1 MLSIRH
7 TVAMVITV
15 AFVSLGVALSNV
27 GAVTP
32 ISAQRPTAAQ
42 QKAAINTPSAVRL
55 LFDQTT
61 DAGQTQVF
69 MPFVAVGFCS
79 ASETLPSPFALQIAA
94 LHQVTATKVTGGYAM
109 RPMSEAEWLATVD
122 GAFPTLLEALKESGA
137 GWARVRISWRWIQPE
152 PPPAPYVWG
161 PYHDEKL
168 RLVAETG
175 VKLIATVA
183 DAPDWA
189 AESPCAPIYSDRL
202 DEFAQFMTDLVNR
215 YKEPP
220 WNIHH
225 WELFNEP
232 DGTWPNGWAGGLGC
246 MGYHGDQYATMLQVA
261 YPAIK
266 AADPDATVLMGGV
279 AHDWFVE
286 YGGPFYR
293 YFPDRVMESGG
304 GNYFDVLNFH
314 YFPDWH
320 AEWERWDPG
329 SPDRRYGWIP
339 APTCGDLFDGQGTA
353 YEAWGADLIAK
364 TTHFRN
370 RMATCFGLNKPV
382 WVTELAE
389 HGYPNNPDSLAQQ
402 ARYVIRGYARG
413 LAAGVENI
421 TWYALVTPNDSYHQG
436 LLFDDLTP
444 KPAFYAYKTMT
455 AELGGYAYART
466 LNVPNVEGYVFAT
479 PCGHEKTVAWGSG
492 RLTFPG
498 GRLRVVDRWGNKTF
512 IADGGAGDADGAQ
525 NGIVTLQLSAD
536 PVFAQQ

>member
-7 TVAMVITV
+7 TVTTVITV

-246 MGYHGDQYATMLQVA
+246 MGYYGDRYAAMLAAA

-266 AADPDATVLMGGV
+266 RADLDATVLMGGV

-304 GNYFDVLNFH
+304 GSYFDVLNFH

-320 AEWERWDPG
+320 AEWERWDAR
-329 SPDRRYGWIP
+329 SLDRRYGWIP

-353 YEAWGADLIAK
+353 YEAWGVDLIAK

-370 RMATCFGLNKPV
+370 RMTTCFGLNKPV

-498 GRLRVVDRWGNKTF
+498 GRLRVVDRWGNETF

>member
-1 MLSIRH
+1 MSIRH
-7 TVAMVITV
+7 TVATVITV

-94 LHQVTATKVTGGYAM
+94 LHQVTATKVTGGYAV

-152 PPPAPYVWG
+152 PPPASYVWG

-246 MGYHGDQYATMLQVA
+246 MGYYGDRYAAMLAAA

-266 AADPDATVLMGGV
+266 GADPDATVLMGGV

-286 YGGPFYR
+286 YEGPFYR

-304 GNYFDVLNFH
+304 GSYFDVLNFH

-353 YEAWGADLIAK
+353 YEAWGVDLIAK

-455 AELGGYAYART
+455 AELRGYAYART

>member
-1 MLSIRH
+1 LSIRH
-7 TVAMVITV
+7 TVATVITV

-94 LHQVTATKVTGGYAM
+94 LHQVTATKVTGGYAV

-152 PPPAPYVWG
+152 PPPASYVWG

-246 MGYHGDQYATMLQVA
+246 MGYYGDRYAAMLAAA

-266 AADPDATVLMGGV
+266 GADPDATVLMGGV

-286 YGGPFYR
+286 YEGPFYR

-304 GNYFDVLNFH
+304 GSYFDVLNFH

-353 YEAWGADLIAK
+353 YEAWGVDLIAK

-455 AELGGYAYART
+455 AELRGYAYART

>member
-1 MLSIRH
+1 M
-7 TVAMVITV
+7 
-15 AFVSLGVALSNV
+15 
-27 GAVTP
+27 
-32 ISAQRPTAAQ
+32 Q
-42 QKAAINTPSAVRL
+42 
-55 LFDQTT
+55 
-61 DAGQTQVF
+61 
-69 MPFVAVGFCS
+69 
-79 ASETLPSPFALQIAA
+79 
-94 LHQVTATKVTGGYAM
+94 
-109 RPMSEAEWLATVD
+109 PMSEAGWLATMEE
-122 GAFPTLLEALKESGA
+122 AFPTLLEALKESGA
-137 GWARVRISWRWIQPE
+137 GWARVRVSWRWIQPD

-175 VKLIATVA
+175 VRLIATVA
-183 DAPDWA
+183 DAPSWA
-189 AESPCAPIYSDRL
+189 AESPCAPVYQDRL
-202 DEFAQFMTDLVNR
+202 DEFAQFVTDLVNR

-246 MGYHGDQYATMLQVA
+246 MGYYGNRYADMLAAA
-261 YPAIK
+261 YLAIK

-286 YGGPFYR
+286 YDGPFYR
-293 YFPDRVMESGG
+293 YFPDEVMESGG
-304 GNYFDVLNFH
+304 GSYFDVLNFH

-320 AEWERWDPG
+320 AEWERWDPK
-329 SPDRRYGWIP
+329 SPDRRYGWLP
-339 APTCGDLFDGQGTA
+339 VPTCGNLFDGQGTA
-353 YEAWGADLIAK
+353 YEAWGVDLIAK

-370 RMATCFGLNKPV
+370 RMRACFELNKPV

-389 HGYPNNPDSLAQQ
+389 HGYPNNPTSLAQQ
-402 ARYVIRGYARG
+402 ARYVIQGYARG

-455 AELGGYAYART
+455 AELRGYAYART

-479 PCGHEKTVAWGSG
+479 PCGREKTVAWGSG
-492 RLTFPG
+492 RLTFPA
-498 GRLRVVDRWGNKTF
+498 GRLRVVDRWGNETF
-512 IADGGAGDADGAQ
+512 IVDGGAGDADGTQ
-525 NGIVTLQLSAD
+525 NGIVTLQLSAE
-536 PVFAQQ
+536 PIFVQQ

>member
-1 MLSIRH
+1 
-7 TVAMVITV
+7 
-15 AFVSLGVALSNV
+15 
-27 GAVTP
+27 
-32 ISAQRPTAAQ
+32 
-42 QKAAINTPSAVRL
+42 
-55 LFDQTT
+55 
-61 DAGQTQVF
+61 
-69 MPFVAVGFCS
+69 
-79 ASETLPSPFALQIAA
+79 
-94 LHQVTATKVTGGYAM
+94 
-109 RPMSEAEWLATVD
+109 
-122 GAFPTLLEALKESGA
+122 
-137 GWARVRISWRWIQPE
+137 
-152 PPPAPYVWG
+152 
-161 PYHDEKL
+161 
-168 RLVAETG
+168 VAETG

-246 MGYHGDQYATMLQVA
+246 MGYYGDRYAAMLAAA

-266 AADPDATVLMGGV
+266 GADPDATVLMGGV

-286 YGGPFYR
+286 YEGPFYR

-304 GNYFDVLNFH
+304 GSYFDVLNFH

-320 AEWERWDPG
+320 AEWERWDPA
-329 SPDRRYGWIP
+329 SEDRRFGWIP

-353 YEAWGADLIAK
+353 YEAWGVDLIAK

-455 AELGGYAYART
+455 AELRGYAYART

-498 GRLRVVDRWGNKTF
+498 GRLRVVDRWGNETF